1 MEIILI
7 VAVVAV
13 IGAVVYYNRKAK
25 GLDVNADGKV
35 DVADVK
41 QAVDNAVVGVKEAVK
56 ETADVNK
63 DGKVDVADAKV
74 VAEVVKTK
82 AKTVAN
88 KAKTAVKQKAKKPSA
103 PK

>member
-1 MEIILI
+1 MDIIVI
-7 VAVVAV
+7 VAVIAV
-13 IGAVVYYNRKAK
+13 IGALVYYNRKSK

-63 DGKVDVADAKV
+63 DGKVDAGDAKV

-82 AKTVAN
+82 AKNVAN
-88 KAKTAVKQKAKKPSA
+88 KAKSKAKKTA
-103 PK
+103 PKQ